1 MRRTRLRRKF
11 IIQNEDIRQR
21 ALSAVRELPLGME
34 VVLKEA
40 SRSLDQNALLWP
52 LLHELSQQV
61 DWYGHKLTAEE
72 WKDLMTA
79 GLKKQKAVPG
89 IDGGFVV
96 VGGSTSKM
104 TKGEFSDLLEL
115 IYSFGAE
122 RGVEWK
128 EVA

>member
-1 MRRTRLRRKF
+1 
-11 IIQNEDIRQR
+11 
-21 ALSAVRELPLGME
+21 
-34 VVLKEA
+34 
-40 SRSLDQNALLWP
+40 
-52 LLHELSQQV
+52 
-61 DWYGHKLTAEE
+61 
-72 WKDLMTA
+72 MTA

-104 TKGEFSDLLEL
+104 TKSEFSDLLEL

-128 EVA
+128 EVAA